1 MGVRPVCMR
10 ISVGL
15 VSLSLA
21 SLAAGLFLHCEGD
34 DAACIRHDDCG
45 AGYRCSTP
53 SPGSRGVCRACDPEE
68 TPYNGLDDDC
78 DPSTPDRDVDGD
90 GDNWIGSP
98 ISPGMDCDDLE
109 PRASSLQPELCDDG
123 IDNDCDG
130 ETDEE
135 DCRDA
140 VPPRV
145 AFVHPLAAEVIQ
157 GVVGFK
163 VRVLEDT
170 RLTEFE
176 LYTTEF
182 RLGSPTNL
190 DPPEED
196 IFKLD
201 VDTTKIPNG
210 RHRVTARAVDL
221 VGRQGF
227 DQIEITV
234 SN

>member
-1 MGVRPVCMR
+1 MAPAPF
-10 ISVGL
+10 
-15 VSLSLA
+15 SLLLLMAA
-21 SLAAGLFLHCEGD
+21 SGLFAQCTNED
-34 DAACIRHDDCG
+34 EACIRHDDCG
-45 AGYRCSTP
+45 AGFRCSTP
-53 SPGSRGVCRACDPEE
+53 SPGSRGICRACDPEE
-68 TPYNGLDDDC
+68 TPYNGIDDDC
-78 DPSTPDRDVDGD
+78 DPSTPDKDLDGD
-90 GDNWIGSP
+90 GDNWINSP
-98 ISPGMDCDDLE
+98 VAPGRDCDDQN
-109 PRASSLQPELCDDG
+109 PHASSMQPELCDDG
-123 IDNDCDG
+123 VDNDCDG
-130 ETDEE
+130 DSDEE

-140 VPPRV
+140 LPPSV
-145 AFVHPLAAEVIQ
+145 VFVNPLDEGMIS
-157 GVVGFK
+157 GVEPFR

-170 RLTEFE
+170 RLSEFE
-176 LYTTEF
+176 LYTTEY

-190 DPPEED
+190 DPPEQD